1 MIMRNR
7 VLSGI
12 WNVERVLREYLALAD
27 ESGNIRSA
35 PLDDDSPDSI
45 KVRRLVAAM
54 KAYGK
59 EEVLNG
65 GIEYLVSETCSDEK
79 INEFCQFLE
88 QNQRD
93 EYSKHLA
100 KTPELFTDSFDRGA
114 LFEILYRYRKSLYK
128 TEHIWSGMLECSR
141 TIALAIKA
149 TNSLYQ
155 KHIKEASDT
164 IDRMLVLLMGDDFDR
179 TFTEEELLPFG
190 YPDVTDNEL
199 ENIILDNF

>member
-1 MIMRNR
+1 MRNR

-12 WNVERVLREYLALAD
+12 WNAERFLREYLALAD
-27 ESGNIRSA
+27 ESGNIRSVS
-35 PLDDDSPDSI
+35 LVDDSPHNI

-79 INEFCQFLE
+79 IKEFCRLLE
-88 QNQRD
+88 QNQQD

-100 KTPELFTDSFDRGA
+100 KTPELFSDSFDRGD
-114 LFEILYRYRKSLYK
+114 LFEIFYRYRKSHYK
-128 TEHIWSGMLECSR
+128 TEHIWSGVLECSR

-149 TNSLYQ
+149 TNNLYQ
-155 KHIKEASDT
+155 KHIKEVSDT

-179 TFTEEELLPFG
+179 SFTEEELLPFG
-190 YPDVTDNEL
+190 YPDVTDDEL
-199 ENIILDNF
+199 ENMIND